1 MKKINKI
8 IVAVI
13 FMLLLLTCCT
23 IVNAESTSFSGSRNL
38 VVQIDESDIDSYVSG
53 GREGF
58 EYALRK
64 TKPTWL
70 EYEFKTEDKTITF
83 TMQFTFENYSQYIE
97 RLTILLGYK
106 PAILNDENTDSLV
119 EGFQSIELINFIK
132 NNLESE
138 EMLLEGS
145 IQDYFKVINSILQFG
160 DKKYETT
167 ESIDTREKQ
176 DVILFSNVSI
186 TTKIENVSLYS
197 RTIEVRLD
205 NDNEDKLD
213 EVKDR
218 FKEIGEIEDSHNINR
233 LTVTF
238 TASTLE
244 ELSEKT
250 MKALNVSTIITEKKE
265 YQSEDMIKVTYEER
279 IDTEKLLTENGYI
292 SNSIECPDT
301 YENIKKVDEESK
313 VFVNNQI
320 ISLSNKEENM
330 CFTYERPVSIENIKV
345 STKITL
351 YGEMERKIILQ
362 IPLEYANYYKDI
374 LTEKIKGKLDKGMT
388 LNIYDEGIMRCYS
401 IEFKAL
407 TLNRIEEKT
416 MKILGGKDR
425 IDFDN
430 KYIFFLKSR
439 IEETCEP
446 DTILEG
452 IEQPSKLEFEYI
464 LPGSTSK
471 INNGKVE
478 TTTYVV
484 VPDDGKVDFTFTYNH
499 YVLFGIVGF
508 IILVVIIIVLV
519 IVRKVKK
526 RFHKDNE
533 QGSDNTKKIN
543 QESKKDEPVENKEN
557 SKKKKDKENIPEE
570 NKNSKKKKDKAENNE
585 GKVDGTKNKE

>member
-186 TTKIENVSLYS
+186 TTKIEDVSLYS

-471 INNGKVE
+471 INDGKVE

-484 VPDDGKVDFTFTYNH
+484 VQDDGKVDFTFTYNH

>member
-265 YQSEDMIKVTYEER
+265 YQSEDMIKVTYEEK

-471 INNGKVE
+471 INDGKVE

>member
-471 INNGKVE
+471 INDGKVE

-526 RFHKDNE
+526 RFHK
-533 QGSDNTKKIN
+533 
-543 QESKKDEPVENKEN
+543 
-557 SKKKKDKENIPEE
+557 
-570 NKNSKKKKDKAENNE
+570 NNE
-585 GKVDGTKNKE
+585 

>member
-1 MKKINKI
+1 
-8 IVAVI
+8 
-13 FMLLLLTCCT
+13 
-23 IVNAESTSFSGSRNL
+23 
-38 VVQIDESDIDSYVSG
+38 
-53 GREGF
+53 
-58 EYALRK
+58 
-64 TKPTWL
+64 
-70 EYEFKTEDKTITF
+70 
-83 TMQFTFENYSQYIE
+83 
-97 RLTILLGYK
+97 
-106 PAILNDENTDSLV
+106 
-119 EGFQSIELINFIK
+119 
-132 NNLESE
+132 
-138 EMLLEGS
+138 
-145 IQDYFKVINSILQFG
+145 
-160 DKKYETT
+160 
-167 ESIDTREKQ
+167 
-176 DVILFSNVSI
+176 
-186 TTKIENVSLYS
+186 
-197 RTIEVRLD
+197 
-205 NDNEDKLD
+205 
-213 EVKDR
+213 
-218 FKEIGEIEDSHNINR
+218 
-233 LTVTF
+233 
-238 TASTLE
+238 
-244 ELSEKT
+244 
-250 MKALNVSTIITEKKE
+250 
-265 YQSEDMIKVTYEER
+265 
-279 IDTEKLLTENGYI
+279 
-292 SNSIECPDT
+292 
-301 YENIKKVDEESK
+301 
-313 VFVNNQI
+313 
-320 ISLSNKEENM
+320 
-330 CFTYERPVSIENIKV
+330 
-345 STKITL
+345 
-351 YGEMERKIILQ
+351 
-362 IPLEYANYYKDI
+362 
-374 LTEKIKGKLDKGMT
+374 
-388 LNIYDEGIMRCYS
+388 
-401 IEFKAL
+401 
-407 TLNRIEEKT
+407 